1 MQNFLLPRLDFVHY
15 TNLWRQRNTSTLES
29 LAWCHR
35 FLALAKSCGYRK
47 GSVCGERGGQGSL
60 QHYECGVSI
69 ALAVRKKKVTE
80 LPLVW
85 PPFTLILVIIVLV
98 ILVFLGTCCLA
109 MTREGDSIWRILIT
123 PRKWRVFTQAFHLV
137 NQCTPEN
144 IFDLNGHL
152 VPAACSWSTVRLLM
166 WVSAVGIP

>member
-60 QHYECGVSI
+60 QHYECGASI
-69 ALAVRKKKVTE
+69 VLAVSEKKKITVLRFGEGITFFG
-80 LPLVW
+80 LA
-85 PPFTLILVIIVLV
+85 TLYFNPCHNRSCNLGVLGN
-98 ILVFLGTCCLA
+98 LLLSY
-109 MTREGDSIWRILIT
+109 DSGGR
-123 PRKWRVFTQAFHLV
+123 
-137 NQCTPEN
+137 
-144 IFDLNGHL
+144 FDLADSHNTTKMTC
-152 VPAACSWSTVRLLM
+152 VYSSFSSC
-166 WVSAVGIP
+166 